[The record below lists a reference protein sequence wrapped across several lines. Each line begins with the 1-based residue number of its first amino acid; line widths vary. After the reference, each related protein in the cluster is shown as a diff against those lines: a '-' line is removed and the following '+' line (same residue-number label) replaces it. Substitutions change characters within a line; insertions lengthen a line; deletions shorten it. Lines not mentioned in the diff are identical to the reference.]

1 MLAWTLLIV
10 AVVALL
16 LLNTAGV
23 VLTALQMPGNWLILA
38 ATGLFAWYRW
48 GADSFSY
55 SRTALIT
62 LLALA
67 LFGELL
73 EFLAG
78 AMGSKVAGGTK
89 RAAALSVVGA
99 VIGAIGGTFT
109 IPVPIVGTLLG
120 AAIGAGLGSV
130 AGDRWAGRDWNA
142 AFRGGQGAAIG
153 KLSGAA
159 AKLAVSLAMWLTAA
173 TALLL

>member
-1 MLAWTLLIV
+1 VLPLSLLIL
-10 AVVALL
+10 ALLLLL

-48 GADSFSY
+48 GEETFSY
-55 SRTALIT
+55 DRTALIV
-62 LLALA
+62 LLVLA

-89 RAAALSVVGA
+89 RAAALSVVA
-99 VIGAIGGTFT
+99 ALLGAIAGTFA
-109 IPVPIVGTLLG
+109 IPIPIIGTLLG
-120 AAIGAGLGSV
+120 AAVGAGLGSF
-130 AGDRWAGRDWNA
+130 AGDRWAGRDWRA
-142 AFRGGQGAAIG
+142 AFRGAQGAAIG
-153 KLSGAA
+153 KLTGAA
-159 AKLAVSLAMWLTAA
+159 AKLAVAAAMWLTAA
-173 TALLL
+173 TALFI